1 MSSMFLIIYILKGG
15 TFMKLTLF
23 FVFMF
28 AVLLFLA
35 LVMVAFFGAI
45 IALPII
51 LIKSNKEKKDEAVAL
66 QINPSAAETT
76 ASGSMEGTVRDQQ
89 IDSTL

>member
-1 MSSMFLIIYILKGG
+1 
-15 TFMKLTLF
+15 MKLTLF
-23 FVFMF
+23 FIFMF

-35 LVMVAFFGAI
+35 LVMIAFFGAI

-51 LIKSNKEKKDEAVAL
+51 LINKSNKEKKDEAVAL
-66 QINPSAAETT
+66 QINPSVAETA
-76 ASGSMEGTVRDQQ
+76 ASGSMEGTVLDQQ

>member
-1 MSSMFLIIYILKGG
+1 
-15 TFMKLTLF
+15 MKLTLF
-23 FVFMF
+23 FIFMF

-35 LVMVAFFGAI
+35 VVMIAFFGAI
-45 IALPII
+45 IAVPII
-51 LIKSNKEKKDEAVAL
+51 LINKSNKEKKDEAVAL

-76 ASGSMEGTVRDQQ
+76 ASGSMEGAMLDQQ

>member
-1 MSSMFLIIYILKGG
+1 
-15 TFMKLTLF
+15 MKLTLF
-23 FVFMF
+23 FIFMF

-35 LVMVAFFGAI
+35 VVMIAFFGAI
-45 IALPII
+45 IAVPII
-51 LIKSNKEKKDEAVAL
+51 LINKSNKEKKDEAVAL

-76 ASGSMEGTVRDQQ
+76 ASGSMEGTMFNQQ

>member
-1 MSSMFLIIYILKGG
+1 
-15 TFMKLTLF
+15 MKLTLF

-35 LVMVAFFGAI
+35 LVMIAFFGAI
-45 IALPII
+45 IAVPII
-51 LIKSNKEKKDEAVAL
+51 LINKSNKEKKDEAVAL
-66 QINPSAAETT
+66 QINPSVAETA
-76 ASGSMEGTVRDQQ
+76 ASGSMEGTVLDQQ

>member
-1 MSSMFLIIYILKGG
+1 
-15 TFMKLTLF
+15 MKLTFLF
-23 FVFMF
+23 IFAF

-35 LVMVAFFGAI
+35 LVVIAFFGVI

-51 LIKSNKEKKDEAVAL
+51 LINKSNKEKKDEAVAL

-76 ASGSMEGTVRDQQ
+76 ASGSMEGTMLDQQ

>member
-1 MSSMFLIIYILKGG
+1 
-15 TFMKLTLF
+15 MKLTLF
-23 FVFMF
+23 FIFMF

-35 LVMVAFFGAI
+35 LVMIAFFGAI
-45 IALPII
+45 IAVPII
-51 LIKSNKEKKDEAVAL
+51 LINKSNKEKKDEAVAL

-76 ASGSMEGTVRDQQ
+76 ASGSMEGTMLDQQ

>member
-1 MSSMFLIIYILKGG
+1 
-15 TFMKLTLF
+15 MKLTFLF
-23 FVFMF
+23 IFAF
-28 AVLLFLA
+28 AVLSFLA
-35 LVMVAFFGAI
+35 LIMIAFFGTI

-51 LIKSNKEKKDEAVAL
+51 LSKRSSKEKKDEAVAL

-76 ASGSMEGTVRDQQ
+76 ASGSMEGAMLDKQ

>member
-1 MSSMFLIIYILKGG
+1 
-15 TFMKLTLF
+15 MKLTLF

-35 LVMVAFFGAI
+35 LVMIVFFGTI

-51 LIKSNKEKKDEAVAL
+51 LINKSNKEKKDEAVAL

-76 ASGSMEGTVRDQQ
+76 ASGSMEGIMFDQQ

>member
-1 MSSMFLIIYILKGG
+1 
-15 TFMKLTLF
+15 MKLTFLF
-23 FVFMF
+23 IFAF
-28 AVLLFLA
+28 AVLAFLA
-35 LVMVAFFGAI
+35 LIMIAFFGAI

-51 LIKSNKEKKDEAVAL
+51 LSKRSSKEKTDEAVAL
-66 QINPSAAETT
+66 QTNPSAAETT

>member
-1 MSSMFLIIYILKGG
+1 
-15 TFMKLTLF
+15 MKLTLF

-35 LVMVAFFGAI
+35 LIMIVFFGTI

-51 LIKSNKEKKDEAVAL
+51 LIKNSNKEKKDEAVAL

-76 ASGSMEGTVRDQQ
+76 ASGSMEGAMLDQQ

>member
-1 MSSMFLIIYILKGG
+1 MNTSLTFLFIFAI
-15 TFMKLTLF
+15 
-23 FVFMF
+23 
-28 AVLLFLA
+28 AVLIFLA
-35 LVMVAFFGAI
+35 LIMLLFFGTI

-51 LIKSNKEKKDEAVAL
+51 LIKKSNKEKKDEAVAL

-76 ASGSMEGTVRDQQ
+76 ASGSMEGAMLDQQ